1 MIGTFVEAQQ
11 QIAFVSGAN
20 SLVQHYQPTATPPLN
35 SSAKHLLL
43 AASESCTMVE
53 RLARR

>member
-20 SLVQHYQPTATPPLN
+20 SLVQHYQPTATPSLN